1 MTLKTIYRNLTS
13 TKTQIGKATYK
24 GANNS
29 ILIKVPED
37 INIFNNKDLL
47 VVNRIIEGFIIR
59 KLSLTDTKKPITF
72 TTKRTIILD
81 TSVDCDNNHG
91 EYDYEIIDTDT
102 LKLIR
107 I

>member
-1 MTLKTIYRNLTS
+1 MTLKTVYKNFINYAS
-13 TKTQIGKATYK
+13 GTKRKYK
-24 GANNS
+24 GASNS

-37 INIFNNKDLL
+37 INIFNNRDLL
-47 VVNRIIEGFIIR
+47 IVNRIIEGFIIR
-59 KLSLTDTKKPITF
+59 KLNLTDTKKPITF
-72 TTKRTIILD
+72 TTKRTITLD

-102 LKLIR
+102 LKLIK